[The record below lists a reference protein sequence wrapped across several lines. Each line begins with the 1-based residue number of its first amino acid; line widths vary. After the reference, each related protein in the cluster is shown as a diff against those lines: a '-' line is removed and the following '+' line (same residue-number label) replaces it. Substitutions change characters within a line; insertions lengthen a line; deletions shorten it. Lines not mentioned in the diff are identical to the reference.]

1 MTARAIGE
9 SDDMVTALTLSL
21 ALSVEPLPRVQ
32 VSLQAPPVVLMVRAG
47 TSQAQQRRERK
58 LYDELSVALDGFMLM
73 SQDADRDGF
82 ERLPL
87 SEQIAAVLP
96 VAQANGASIVVWLGF
111 PLPNQ
116 VMLHLIALGSG
127 RALVRTIESD
137 RSAVAESSLALMARE
152 LLGTAYLFEPPKSVP
167 LEVQAVVKTVKQ
179 QIGMPAE
186 PPTPTVVAPPPPPP
200 PTPGHW
206 ALWGR
211 VESGYALVGHVDAAP
226 TIGLSAALERRFPLR
241 IDASVAVTGSYG
253 AITRPELASS
263 MWTLGGAVSAYRG
276 FGDGLLT
283 AGPTVSAGVAW
294 ARFQAAGV
302 TLSTALP
309 RFSAGAQARVDIAKG
324 PAVSA
329 LLSLDYLPLRPE
341 LRSAES
347 QVLFRSPTLELH
359 LAIGL
364 GWQGL

>member
-1 MTARAIGE
+1 
-9 SDDMVTALTLSL
+9 MVTALAMSLLLS
-21 ALSVEPLPRVQ
+21 AEPLPRVQ

-58 LYDELSVALDGFMLM
+58 LYDELAVALDGFMLM
-73 SQDADRDGF
+73 SQDADREGF

-96 VAQANGASIVVWLGF
+96 VAQGNGASIVVWLGF

-137 RSAVAESSLALMARE
+137 RSSVAESSLALMARE

-167 LEVQAVVKTVKQ
+167 LEVQAVVTTVKQ
-179 QIGMPAE
+179 QIGVAAA
-186 PPTPTVVAPPPPPP
+186 PPPPPTVVEPPPPPP

-211 VESGYALVGHVDAAP
+211 LESGYGLVGHVDASP
-226 TIGLSAALERRFPLR
+226 SLGLSALLERRFPFR
-241 IDASVAVTGSYG
+241 IDAAVLVAGSYG
-253 AITRPELASS
+253 AISRSDLTSS
-263 MWTLGGAVSAYRG
+263 VWMLGGGVTAYRG
-276 FGDGLLT
+276 FGDGIVS
-283 AGPTVSAGVAW
+283 AGPTLSATLHF
-294 ARFQAAGV
+294 ARFQAAAV
-302 TLSTALP
+302 PLSTALP

-329 LLSLDYLPLRPE
+329 LLSIDYLPLRPE
-341 LRSAES
+341 LRSAEN

-359 LAIGL
+359 LAIGV